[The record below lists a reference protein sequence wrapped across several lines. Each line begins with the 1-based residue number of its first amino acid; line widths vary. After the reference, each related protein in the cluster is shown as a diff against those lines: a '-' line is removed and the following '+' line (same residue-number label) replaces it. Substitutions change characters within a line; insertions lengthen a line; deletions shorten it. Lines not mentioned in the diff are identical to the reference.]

1 MDEGEII
8 DDEIWGEEH
17 CMTEGPIEYRGIR
30 THFWIERS
38 YYDNEG
44 VEHWQNEQEIKRKL
58 WQITKF
64 VNLKKVKEQFPG
76 APWEE
81 ILLRLWNPFSLHTLL
96 QYLCENYKGAPV
108 ASLPLQQIRIQ
119 SRTGEIYHP
128 RLQITV
134 VPRKVEWE
142 TGKFGCLVQV
152 PQEDGSHKL
161 EYNPIGGTRYKTAIT
176 VGKIVVLIRTT
187 ATDRQPEISRNS
199 EAKQGFMGARQ
210 DKMEKGVLTPIE
222 VVIGQHP
229 TRAKRIRRCVTK
241 WHKRTSGRHRWP
253 MTGTFNLACC
263 DEVESELRHIEA
275 RDTKASYALKNKRAK
290 EREEPPCP
298 QEPTQPIMGQY
309 PLLETTELGGQME
322 GTFTVTLTKNTKKEQ
337 LKRRKPL
344 TPRKRLPMEET
355 LVSDTEDTD
364 GSIADE
370 EDEEAGVPETELL
383 RHEPQNRRVSGGAWT
398 TDMELTGLVG
408 QEEAPSC
415 ETQAPPEKRHKDQ
428 KRRQLKEKD
437 TRLHHSSCHD
447 LRRREFEFRYPQ
459 KEKQER
465 LLKYQSTPD
474 MEGLLDREMERLR
487 EEWWRQRATVDPPP
501 GPSSATSPGQVEGCH
516 QSPYVENDCGDVV
529 QKMQEL
535 IERTNEKL
543 DHMAKEIEAL
553 EEETKQPQGPKQGPK
568 DPNLTSTKKHVTLR
582 LQGTM
587 ETDKGRTEGIQ
598 DTDSELAPYDSAA
611 PSRSLSPEGMK
622 LRNGRV
628 IRVLKTAEE
637 EDEDSEGSPMCPLVT
652 KTNGRQQYEPWPF
665 MDMIGLAERL
675 PVLTDGADKWILA
688 LEETTAGIRLALG
701 DIKAILMYVAGK
713 QTTQEILT
721 DAGLTA
727 AFGTNIND
735 GVEFGRYRSR
745 VWAQLRK
752 HYPAKRD
759 PSKLEGE
766 TMGEDE
772 CPSKFLH
779 NFQKRWKEETGE
791 AWNANKTTQSLFKM
805 MVRKAMPEEVQ
816 RRLEGVVGLMK
827 MEWPLFTEHIVHHVE
842 LYKKDKKKKEEDDK
856 QLANKLTQLQL
867 GELSKQRAMTL
878 LLMPHITITTTSH
891 KCQEEVA
898 ASDPPE
904 GGAEEETVDGEGAET
919 THPITSR
926 VIRSNPVS
934 NREPIR
940 VHQITSVG
948 GVDSQATYEL
958 SALATHGTARHKI
971 VHGKAQHKIGPIH
984 NSHTLG
990 KVICAPLL
998 YSAYTP
1004 VNLLGRDILCP
1015 LKAKIMCTQD
1025 GLYLDFPDDSPH
1037 SMMSQLP
1044 QTSPE
1049 KRQALAYWLQL
1060 TPEDSHLKQKW
1071 VEWEKWIC
1079 MHYDTAHT
1087 PTLPLHCTLMYDK
1100 DQTHVDYQECWDA
1113 VINKKPCLI
1122 TSEDLF
1128 LGPEGVAAAVRL
1140 PDELSGW
1147 FQVSNST
1154 PHVTLLVA
1162 ANYESHHLGPM
1173 VRRALQVQEWTP
1185 TQNKYIHISEDKQFI
1200 RISLKVELTPQRH
1213 PYPGLEPG
1221 REQFPQIRKGTA
1233 RPPRGQKETKQ
1244 KGMATPP
1251 HWNRGQEGQHVLH
1264 RDAGQRQ
1271 PRAMAAVQ
1279 PRVRAAGRYQRG
1291 YQQWP
1296 RAHQRGAPQP
1306 PGLAANLNLMSHHL
1320 LEIGKIMR
1328 GQVQRERWLQ
1338 RQKDRREKEQRQREK
1353 KEKKALA
1360 QNQAGVGQ
1368 QGGQT
1373 QAQAQV
1379 QTQTQTQTQN
1389 QETQTPD
1396 NQTQKRGQPPGKR
1409 EGLKSRGG
1417 AKVGVIGVVL
1427 LTLLLILKV
1436 RQSAGAELGNPHQK
1450 QMSECLAALGTMAA
1464 KQGQIPHREMMQLTY
1479 YKSHAYD
1486 DILVEGPGNI
1496 RLHGQAISSHCA
1508 AEGMMTA
1515 RVLCNMRGC
1524 TDIKTGFTLSVK
1536 VARQWLKLN
1545 PKSPRKPRDVVMQ
1558 RVEIIRTT
1566 TWTSNMF
1573 YQWLEYSAKQVVNGG
1588 NDSMVMG
1595 RNYND
1600 TTWIV
1605 TLDLTNGTVP
1615 LADIFWMCE
1624 NDLQV
1629 KTVLPENWTGI
1640 CAPVM
1645 LTGQITIMSF
1655 NNSQNNT
1662 THSRRR
1668 RSADTQTISWEEDAS
1683 VYITWDQVPQGVPRD
1698 HQAVSDEWIE
1708 TVQLLIRRTMASVA
1722 GQFVIIDQSSPPKT
1736 ITEIYENMGGHEGKE
1751 LKDFNQSTGL
1761 NEGNQYEIMAPGK
1774 ILSQDDQTWGS
1785 GEEEYEEIV

>member
-81 ILLRLWNPFSLHTLL
+81 ILLKLWNPFSLHTLL
-96 QYLCENYKGAPV
+96 QYLCENYEGAPV

-187 ATDRQPEISRNS
+187 VTDRQPEISRNS

-222 VVIGQHP
+222 VVIKQHP

-290 EREEPPCP
+290 EREVLGWFKQTGARIMVQMEEKGKEQATEQVTPTTPTTPTAPPLPIAPPPPYPQEPPCP

-355 LVSDTEDTD
+355 LVSDTESTD

-370 EDEEAGVPETELL
+370 EDDDIGVPEIELL
-383 RHEPQNRRVSGGAWT
+383 RQVPQNRRVSGGAWT

-408 QEEAPSC
+408 QEEAPSS

-437 TRLHHSSCHD
+437 TRPHHSSCHD
-447 LRRREFEFRYPQ
+447 LRRREFRHPQ

-474 MEGLLDREMERLR
+474 MEGLLDREMERIR

-501 GPSSATSPGQVEGCH
+501 GPSRATSPVQVERYR
-516 QSPYVENDCGDVV
+516 QSPYVENDCGDVA

-535 IERTNEKL
+535 IERTNERL
-543 DHMAKEIEAL
+543 DHMTKEIEAL

-568 DPNLTSTKKHVTLR
+568 DPNVPSTKKHVTLR

-587 ETDKGRTEGIQ
+587 ETDKGRTEEIQ

-628 IRVLKTAEE
+628 IRVLNTAEE

-713 QTTQEILT
+713 QTTQEIVT

-805 MVRKAMPEEVQ
+805 MVKKAMPEEVQ

-867 GELSKQRAMTL
+867 
-878 LLMPHITITTTSH
+878 
-891 KCQEEVA
+891 
-898 ASDPPE
+898 
-904 GGAEEETVDGEGAET
+904 
-919 THPITSR
+919 
-926 VIRSNPVS
+926 
-934 NREPIR
+934 
-940 VHQITSVG
+940 
-948 GVDSQATYEL
+948 
-958 SALATHGTARHKI
+958 
-971 VHGKAQHKIGPIH
+971 
-984 NSHTLG
+984 
-990 KVICAPLL
+990 
-998 YSAYTP
+998 
-1004 VNLLGRDILCP
+1004 
-1015 LKAKIMCTQD
+1015 
-1025 GLYLDFPDDSPH
+1025 
-1037 SMMSQLP
+1037 
-1044 QTSPE
+1044 
-1049 KRQALAYWLQL
+1049 
-1060 TPEDSHLKQKW
+1060 
-1071 VEWEKWIC
+1071 
-1079 MHYDTAHT
+1079 
-1087 PTLPLHCTLMYDK
+1087 
-1100 DQTHVDYQECWDA
+1100 
-1113 VINKKPCLI
+1113 
-1122 TSEDLF
+1122 
-1128 LGPEGVAAAVRL
+1128 
-1140 PDELSGW
+1140 
-1147 FQVSNST
+1147 
-1154 PHVTLLVA
+1154 
-1162 ANYESHHLGPM
+1162 
-1173 VRRALQVQEWTP
+1173 
-1185 TQNKYIHISEDKQFI
+1185 
-1200 RISLKVELTPQRH
+1200 
-1213 PYPGLEPG
+1213 
-1221 REQFPQIRKGTA
+1221 
-1233 RPPRGQKETKQ
+1233 
-1244 KGMATPP
+1244 
-1251 HWNRGQEGQHVLH
+1251 
-1264 RDAGQRQ
+1264 
-1271 PRAMAAVQ
+1271 
-1279 PRVRAAGRYQRG
+1279 
-1291 YQQWP
+1291 
-1296 RAHQRGAPQP
+1296 
-1306 PGLAANLNLMSHHL
+1306 
-1320 LEIGKIMR
+1320 
-1328 GQVQRERWLQ
+1328 
-1338 RQKDRREKEQRQREK
+1338 
-1353 KEKKALA
+1353 
-1360 QNQAGVGQ
+1360 
-1368 QGGQT
+1368 
-1373 QAQAQV
+1373 
-1379 QTQTQTQTQN
+1379 
-1389 QETQTPD
+1389 
-1396 NQTQKRGQPPGKR
+1396 
-1409 EGLKSRGG
+1409 
-1417 AKVGVIGVVL
+1417 
-1427 LTLLLILKV
+1427 
-1436 RQSAGAELGNPHQK
+1436 
-1450 QMSECLAALGTMAA
+1450 
-1464 KQGQIPHREMMQLTY
+1464 
-1479 YKSHAYD
+1479 
-1486 DILVEGPGNI
+1486 
-1496 RLHGQAISSHCA
+1496 
-1508 AEGMMTA
+1508 
-1515 RVLCNMRGC
+1515 
-1524 TDIKTGFTLSVK
+1524 
-1536 VARQWLKLN
+1536 
-1545 PKSPRKPRDVVMQ
+1545 
-1558 RVEIIRTT
+1558 
-1566 TWTSNMF
+1566 
-1573 YQWLEYSAKQVVNGG
+1573 
-1588 NDSMVMG
+1588 
-1595 RNYND
+1595 
-1600 TTWIV
+1600 
-1605 TLDLTNGTVP
+1605 
-1615 LADIFWMCE
+1615 
-1624 NDLQV
+1624 
-1629 KTVLPENWTGI
+1629 
-1640 CAPVM
+1640 
-1645 LTGQITIMSF
+1645 
-1655 NNSQNNT
+1655 
-1662 THSRRR
+1662 
-1668 RSADTQTISWEEDAS
+1668 
-1683 VYITWDQVPQGVPRD
+1683 
-1698 HQAVSDEWIE
+1698 
-1708 TVQLLIRRTMASVA
+1708 VQLLIRRTMASVA

-1751 LKDFNQSTGL
+1751 LKDFNQCTGL

-1774 ILSQDDQTWGS
+1774 ILSQDDQTWES
-1785 GEEEYEEIV
+1785 AEEEYEEIV

>member
-1 MDEGEII
+1 M
-8 DDEIWGEEH
+8 EEK
-17 CMTEGPIEYRGIR
+17 G
-30 THFWIERS
+30 
-38 YYDNEG
+38 
-44 VEHWQNEQEIKRKL
+44 
-58 WQITKF
+58 
-64 VNLKKVKEQFPG
+64 KEQATEQVTPTTPTTPT
-76 APWEE
+76 APPLP
-81 ILLRLWNPFSLHTLL
+81 I
-96 QYLCENYKGAPV
+96 AP
-108 ASLPLQQIRIQ
+108 PPP
-119 SRTGEIYHP
+119 Y
-128 RLQITV
+128 
-134 VPRKVEWE
+134 
-142 TGKFGCLVQV
+142 
-152 PQEDGSHKL
+152 PQE
-161 EYNPIGGTRYKTAIT
+161 PA
-176 VGKIVVLIRTT
+176 
-187 ATDRQPEISRNS
+187 
-199 EAKQGFMGARQ
+199 
-210 DKMEKGVLTPIE
+210 
-222 VVIGQHP
+222 
-229 TRAKRIRRCVTK
+229 
-241 WHKRTSGRHRWP
+241 
-253 MTGTFNLACC
+253 
-263 DEVESELRHIEA
+263 
-275 RDTKASYALKNKRAK
+275 
-290 EREEPPCP
+290 CP
-298 QEPTQPIMGQY
+298 QEPAQPIMGQY

-355 LVSDTEDTD
+355 LLSDTESTD

-370 EDEEAGVPETELL
+370 EDEEAEAPEIELL

-408 QEEAPSC
+408 QEEAPPS

-437 TRLHHSSCHD
+437 TRPHHSSCHD
-447 LRRREFEFRYPQ
+447 LRRREFRHPQ

-474 MEGLLDREMERLR
+474 MEGLLDREMERIR
-487 EEWWRQRATVDPPP
+487 KEWWRQRATVDPPP
-501 GPSSATSPGQVEGCH
+501 GPSRATSPVQVEGCH
-516 QSPYVENDCGDVV
+516 QSPYVENDCGDVA

-535 IERTNEKL
+535 IERTNERL
-543 DHMAKEIEAL
+543 DHMTKEIEAL
-553 EEETKQPQGPKQGPK
+553 EEETRQPQGPKQGPK
-568 DPNLTSTKKHVTLR
+568 DPNLTPTKKHVTLR

-587 ETDKGRTEGIQ
+587 ETDKGRTEERQ
-598 DTDSELAPYDSAA
+598 DTDSECAPYDSAA
-611 PSRSLSPEGMK
+611 PSGSLSTEGMK

-805 MVRKAMPEEVQ
+805 MVKKAMPEEVQ

-867 GELSKQRAMTL
+867 GELSKQVKKEKEKAKIQAPMRAMTL

-904 GGAEEETVDGEGAET
+904 GEAEEETVDGEGAET
-919 THPITSR
+919 THPTTSR

-940 VHQITSVG
+940 LHLITSVG

-958 SALATHGTARHKI
+958 SALATHGTVRHKI

-984 NSHTLG
+984 NSHTL
-990 KVICAPLL
+990 
-998 YSAYTP
+998 
-1004 VNLLGRDILCP
+1004 
-1015 LKAKIMCTQD
+1015 
-1025 GLYLDFPDDSPH
+1025 
-1037 SMMSQLP
+1037 
-1044 QTSPE
+1044 
-1049 KRQALAYWLQL
+1049 
-1060 TPEDSHLKQKW
+1060 
-1071 VEWEKWIC
+1071 
-1079 MHYDTAHT
+1079 
-1087 PTLPLHCTLMYDK
+1087 
-1100 DQTHVDYQECWDA
+1100 
-1113 VINKKPCLI
+1113 
-1122 TSEDLF
+1122 
-1128 LGPEGVAAAVRL
+1128 
-1140 PDELSGW
+1140 
-1147 FQVSNST
+1147 
-1154 PHVTLLVA
+1154 
-1162 ANYESHHLGPM
+1162 
-1173 VRRALQVQEWTP
+1173 
-1185 TQNKYIHISEDKQFI
+1185 
-1200 RISLKVELTPQRH
+1200 ELTPQRH

-1338 RQKDRREKEQRQREK
+1338 RQKDRREREQRQREK

-1360 QNQAGVGQ
+1360 QNQVGVGL

-1373 QAQAQV
+1373 QDQAQV
-1379 QTQTQTQTQN
+1379 QTQTQTQIQTQD
-1389 QETQTPD
+1389 QETQTQD
-1396 NQTQKRGQPPGKR
+1396 NQTQKREQPPGKR

-1417 AKVGVIGVVL
+1417 AKVGVI
-1427 LTLLLILKV
+1427 
-1436 RQSAGAELGNPHQK
+1436 
-1450 QMSECLAALGTMAA
+1450 
-1464 KQGQIPHREMMQLTY
+1464 
-1479 YKSHAYD
+1479 
-1486 DILVEGPGNI
+1486 
-1496 RLHGQAISSHCA
+1496 
-1508 AEGMMTA
+1508 
-1515 RVLCNMRGC
+1515 
-1524 TDIKTGFTLSVK
+1524 
-1536 VARQWLKLN
+1536 
-1545 PKSPRKPRDVVMQ
+1545 
-1558 RVEIIRTT
+1558 
-1566 TWTSNMF
+1566 
-1573 YQWLEYSAKQVVNGG
+1573 
-1588 NDSMVMG
+1588 
-1595 RNYND
+1595 
-1600 TTWIV
+1600 
-1605 TLDLTNGTVP
+1605 
-1615 LADIFWMCE
+1615 
-1624 NDLQV
+1624 
-1629 KTVLPENWTGI
+1629 
-1640 CAPVM
+1640 
-1645 LTGQITIMSF
+1645 
-1655 NNSQNNT
+1655 
-1662 THSRRR
+1662 
-1668 RSADTQTISWEEDAS
+1668 
-1683 VYITWDQVPQGVPRD
+1683 
-1698 HQAVSDEWIE
+1698 
-1708 TVQLLIRRTMASVA
+1708 VQLLIRRTMASVA

-1761 NEGNQYEIMAPGK
+1761 DEGNLYEIMAPGK